1 MVAAA
6 TALADDCQV
15 SEVAVYHALERRS
28 KSLSS
33 DLQVSVHICLI
44 QSNCNVHVLCFAV
57 EGWKRLVLLIH
68 PSRVRQLTSPFLIG
82 QSKRRIKLTQ

>member
-6 TALADDCQV
+6 TASADDCQV

-33 DLQVSVHICLI
+33 DLQVSLQFNPTAMSIPY
-44 QSNCNVHVLCFAV
+44 VLQL
-57 EGWKRLVLLIH
+57 K
-68 PSRVRQLTSPFLIG
+68 VRSVSFC
-82 QSKRRIKLTQ
+82 